1 VAGLD
6 VCARES
12 ALVDRPSALDLA
24 FVDLETPQAPL
35 HVGWTMRFGGGAGPV
50 PSVGVLRRHLA
61 ARLDAVP
68 RFRRRLVHPM
78 LSGHVWV
85 DDPRFD
91 VARHVFGA
99 ELAAPGELREVAGML
114 LSQAL
119 PDDRPLWR
127 MYLLSGLP
135 DGGFAIVGQAHHA
148 LVDGIA
154 AVEVG
159 TLLFGEVAGAGR
171 DGAAGAAPWTPAPG
185 PSEGAAL
192 GATVALRARAAVGAA
207 RELSGA
213 AGALRDTA
221 RAVESFARPVTTTAL
236 DRSVSRR
243 RAVAFA
249 SVPFDVVR
257 DTGRRHGATVNDVLL
272 AATTLALRA
281 ELQRRAEPPNPLRTE
296 PRRREAP
303 PDTPR
308 AEPRRLEEPPD
319 TLPAAEPR
327 RLEEPPDTL
336 PAAEL
341 RRHEA
346 SPGPLRADPRHRAAL
361 PDTLRTLVPVSVRTD
376 EASALGNRI
385 SFLAVELPVGE
396 PDPRRVLALLRA
408 RTTAAKD
415 GGDAGALESLA
426 RAADA
431 LPGAARRL
439 LTRSAA
445 RAVGFNLVVSNVPGP
460 PMPLSLLGHP
470 LVAIHPMVPLLHGH
484 ALTIG
489 AVSYAGQ
496 LHLGLAADASVVPGI
511 ATIARDLER
520 SFSVLRGAPSAIP
533 VAGAS
538 DAAGKSPLGARAQ
551 GAANR

>member
-12 ALVDRPSALDLA
+12 AFVDRPSALDLA

-35 HVGWTMRFGGGAGPV
+35 HVGWTMRFGGGAAGPV
-50 PSVGVLRRHLA
+50 PSVGALRRHLA
-61 ARLDAVP
+61 VRLDAVP

-78 LSGHVWV
+78 LSGPVWV

-91 VARHVFGA
+91 LARHVFGA
-99 ELAAPGELREVAGML
+99 ELAPPGELREVVGML

-127 MYLLSGLP
+127 MYLLGGLP

-159 TLLFGEVAGAGR
+159 TLLFGEVGGAGR

-192 GATVALRARAAVGAA
+192 RATVALRARAAVGAA
-207 RELSGA
+207 RDLSGA

-221 RAVESFARPVTTTAL
+221 RSVESFARPVTTTAL

-243 RAVAFA
+243 RTVAFA

-281 ELQRRAEPPNPLRTE
+281 ELRRGRTE
-296 PRRREAP
+296 LPEA
-303 PDTPR
+303 
-308 AEPRRLEEPPD
+308 
-319 TLPAAEPR
+319 
-327 RLEEPPDTL
+327 
-336 PAAEL
+336 
-341 RRHEA
+341 
-346 SPGPLRADPRHRAAL
+346 LRA
-361 PDTLRTLVPVSVRTD
+361 LVPVSVRTD

-396 PDPRRVLALLRA
+396 PDPRRILALLRA
-408 RTTAAKD
+408 RTAAAKE

-460 PMPLSLLGHP
+460 PVPLSLLGHP

-489 AVSYAGQ
+489 AVSYAGR
-496 LHLGLAADASVVPGI
+496 LHLGLAADASVVPDVAVIGH
-511 ATIARDLER
+511 DLEH
-520 SFSVLRGAPSAIP
+520 SFSVLRGAASTIP
-533 VAGAS
+533 LGGAS
-538 DAAGKSPLGARAQ
+538 DNAGESPLGAPAQ
-551 GAANR
+551 RAANR

>member
-1 VAGLD
+1 VDD
-6 VCARES
+6 V
-12 ALVDRPSALDLA
+12 
-24 FVDLETPQAPL
+24 
-35 HVGWTMRFGGGAGPV
+35 RFGGGAAGPV
-50 PSVGVLRRHLA
+50 PSVGALRRHLA
-61 ARLDAVP
+61 MRLDAVP

-78 LSGHVWV
+78 LSGPVWV

-99 ELAAPGELREVAGML
+99 ELAAPGELRAVAGML
-114 LSQAL
+114 LSQTL

-127 MYLLSGLP
+127 MYLLGGLD

-159 TLLFGEVAGAGR
+159 MLLFGEAAGAGR
-171 DGAAGAAPWTPAPG
+171 DGSTPWTPAPG

-192 GATVALRARAAVGAA
+192 RATVGLRARAAAGAA
-207 RELSGA
+207 RELSVA

-221 RAVESFARPVTTTAL
+221 RAVESFARPVATTAL
-236 DRSVSRR
+236 DRSVSRQR
-243 RAVAFA
+243 TVAFA

-281 ELQRRAEPPNPLRTE
+281 ELRRGAQRH
-296 PRRREAP
+296 REAP
-303 PDTPR
+303 SDARRPDPDRRAAPSDTPR
-308 AEPRRLEEPPD
+308 AEPHHAAPSD
-319 TLPAAEPR
+319 TLRAEPG
-327 RLEEPPDTL
+327 
-336 PAAEL
+336 
-341 RRHEA
+341 RHTA
-346 SPGPLRADPRHRAAL
+346 PSDALRAEPGRRAAL
-361 PDTLRTLVPVSVRTD
+361 PDTLRALVPVSVRSG

-408 RTTAAKD
+408 RTAAAKD

-445 RAVGFNLVVSNVPGP
+445 RTVGFNLVVSNVPGSAGAAVP
-460 PMPLSLLGHP
+460 PRAP
-470 LVAIHPMVPLLHGH
+470 A
-484 ALTIG
+484 
-489 AVSYAGQ
+489 
-496 LHLGLAADASVVPGI
+496 
-511 ATIARDLER
+511 ARDPPDGPAAPR
-520 SFSVLRGAPSAIP
+520 SRADDRRGVLRE
-533 VAGAS
+533 
-538 DAAGKSPLGARAQ
+538 SPTPGPGGRREHGARHRDDRARPGAQ
-551 GAANR
+551 LQRAARGTVVGPTRSRRRVSASPPAQRAANR